1 MKNHVIKYTDWTRVN
16 ESDQRLEDLQ
26 ALVDLGMA
34 DPSEI
39 ERYRRSNYAKP
50 AREEFVNRL
59 NRMFQELGIDPK
71 YTTTP
76 RQNKNGTLVFQL
88 SPEQAV
94 KVLFEYS
101 VPGGKSKNRQT
112 RHGSAL
118 EKIRPRIDELIA
130 ISDRVIRSRSN
141 AYQFFIMPS
150 DARLSATYG
159 KPSANRFMRFDGM
172 DDADDLMMKFIGQ
185 VAYETLSLLR
195 GMERARHY

>member
-1 MKNHVIKYTDWTRVN
+1 MKNHVIKYSDWAMVS

-26 ALVDLGMA
+26 TLVDLGMA

-39 ERYRRSNYAKP
+39 ERYRRSNYARP

-59 NRMFQELGIDPK
+59 NRMFQELGITPK

-94 KVLFEYS
+94 KILFEYS
-101 VPGGKSKNRQT
+101 APGGKSKNRRT
-112 RHGSAL
+112 RHSSAL
-118 EKIRPRIDELIA
+118 EKIRPHIDELIA
-130 ISDRVIRSRSN
+130 VSDRVIRSKSN
-141 AYQFFIMPS
+141 VYQFFIMPA
-150 DARLSATYG
+150 DARLSVKYG
-159 KPSANRFMRFDGM
+159 EPSANRFMKFDGM

-185 VAYETLSLLR
+185 VVYETLSLLHS
-195 GMERARHY
+195 MKRARHY